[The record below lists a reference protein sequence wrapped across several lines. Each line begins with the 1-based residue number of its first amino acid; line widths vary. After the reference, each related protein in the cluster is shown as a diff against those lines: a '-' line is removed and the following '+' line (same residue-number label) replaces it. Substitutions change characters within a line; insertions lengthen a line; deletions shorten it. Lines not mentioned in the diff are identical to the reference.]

1 MKYIT
6 LLLDG
11 LADRP
16 IKELGDKTILQA
28 ANIPNINKLAKD
40 GICGMINTVPEGMAA
55 GSDICNLSIFGY
67 NPKECYTGRSP
78 LEAASIGVELGE
90 NDLALRCNFV
100 TICDDNTMESFTAH
114 HITDEHGQNII
125 DKLNEMFK
133 SDTIEFYKGVSYRNL
148 LVLRNVKY
156 DLDTTPPHDIT
167 GQEVANYYPKGNG
180 SDLLNELMQKASVI
194 FNGSEKYGKANAI
207 WLWGEGTKPTMA
219 PYIDMYGKKGAVIS
233 AVDLIR
239 GIGVCTKQ
247 TILHVDGMTGFLDT
261 NFEGK
266 AEAAIEALKEHD
278 HVFIHVE
285 APDETGHLG
294 DYEKKV
300 ESIELIDKRMLP
312 IIMDG
317 LNKYD
322 EYRILITPDHA
333 TPVELKTHSKEAI
346 PAIIYGTDVK
356 ADKNET
362 YTEYV
367 KPTFDIKDG
376 YKIADY
382 FFNIEKYL

>member
-28 ANIPNINKLAKD
+28 ANMPHINSLAKG

-90 NDLALRCNFV
+90 NDLAIRCNFV
-100 TICDDNTMESFTAH
+100 TITDGKMDSFTAH

-133 SDTIEFYKGVSYRNL
+133 SDTVEFYKGVSYRNL

-156 DLDTTPPHDIT
+156 DLNTTPPHDIT
-167 GQEVANYYPKGNG
+167 GEDVSAHYPKGDG
-180 SDLLNELMQKASVI
+180 SDVLNELMQKSSAI
-194 FNGSEKYGKANAI
+194 FDGSDRYGKANAI
-207 WLWGEGTKPTMA
+207 WLWGEGTKPTIK
-219 PYIDMYGKKGAVIS
+219 PYYDMYGKKGAVIS
-233 AVDLIR
+233 AVDLIN
-239 GIGVCTKQ
+239 GIGVCSKQ

-261 NFEGK
+261 NFKGK
-266 AEAAIEALKEHD
+266 AEAAIEALKDHD

-294 DYEKKV
+294 DYKKKIQ
-300 ESIELIDKRMLP
+300 SIEVIDEIMMP
-312 IIMDG
+312 IIING
-317 LNKYD
+317 LKQFD

-333 TPVELKTHSKEAI
+333 TPVELKTHSKEPV
-346 PAIIYGTDVK
+346 PAIIYGTNIV
-356 ADKNET
+356 ADGNET

-382 FFNIEKYL
+382 FFNIEKHI